1 MKQMLYKAEKPQ
13 QQWNK
18 VAWFIC
24 QSEACKRVVRYNSNN
39 GIPEQTKKKPCWFE
53 HQFTAALTNL
63 KSALILHILHWLKK
77 KIKCFLI
84 VLLFYT
90 EINYL

>member
-39 GIPEQTKKKPCWFE
+39 GIPEQKK
-53 HQFTAALTNL
+53 QTNML
-63 KSALILHILHWLKK
+63 VWTSVHC
-77 KIKCFLI
+77 CFD
-84 VLLFYT
+84 
-90 EINYL
+90 